1 LFIFLPTKKT
11 NQKNVPKKK
20 TVPVFRHLRKAIFRS
35 KKQSPVLAFFGLP
48 PRTAHLQY
56 SAKHK

>member
-1 LFIFLPTKKT
+1 LPTKKT